1 MHISTLFVVFILK
14 ILLRTYCFSQCTII
28 IFNDGEEVER
38 YQADLSFKLA
48 ATREEVQDYIDE
60 LSKDK
65 KVSDREL
72 MVEINRCSNLLLRK
86 KIDPT

>member
-1 MHISTLFVVFILK
+1 MNKKLLDDLKGVFEDNVSAYWVPW
-14 ILLRTYCFSQCTII
+14 RTAFYNF
-28 IFNDGEEVER
+28 
-38 YQADLSFKLA
+38 
-48 ATREEVQDYIDE
+48 QDYIDE

-86 KIDPT
+86 KIDFDKDNEPKAWGSENE